1 LHFINALRFNALQPS
16 VEGGTFF
23 RENFKKALR
32 SKLQLKKRSKTYL
45 FTRNQLT
52 LQRHKQPLTSYIMT
66 LFDQISEDIK
76 QAMKAH
82 DKVRLETLRNIKKVF
97 LEAKTAPGANDTL
110 EDADGLKIISKLAKQ
125 GKETA
130 ATYTQAGRQDLADAE
145 LAQVEVLESYLPKQ
159 LTKEEI
165 EAEVKKII
173 AQVGATSM
181 KEMGKVM
188 GTASKLLAGKADGR
202 MISEVVKQ
210 LLA

>member
-1 LHFINALRFNALQPS
+1 
-16 VEGGTFF
+16 
-23 RENFKKALR
+23 
-32 SKLQLKKRSKTYL
+32 
-45 FTRNQLT
+45 
-52 LQRHKQPLTSYIMT
+52 MT

-76 QAMKAH
+76 AAMKAR

-110 EDADGLKIISKLAKQ
+110 LDADALKIIAKLAKQ

-130 ATYTQAGRQDLADAE
+130 VTYTQAGRQDLADAE

-159 LTKEEI
+159 LSSEEI

-173 AQVGATSM
+173 AEVGASSM
-181 KEMGKVM
+181 KDMGRVM
-188 GTASKLLAGKADGR
+188 GTASKQLAGKADGR
-202 MISEVVKQ
+202 VISEIVKR

>member
-1 LHFINALRFNALQPS
+1 MN
-16 VEGGTFF
+16 
-23 RENFKKALR
+23 
-32 SKLQLKKRSKTYL
+32 
-45 FTRNQLT
+45 
-52 LQRHKQPLTSYIMT
+52 

-76 QAMKAH
+76 AAMKAR

-110 EDADGLKIISKLAKQ
+110 EDDAALKIIAKLAKQ

-159 LTKEEI
+159 LSEAEI
-165 EAEVKKII
+165 EAAVKEII
-173 AQVGATSM
+173 AQTGATSM

-188 GTASKLLAGKADGR
+188 GIASKQLAGKADGR
-202 MISEVVKQ
+202 AISAIVKQ
-210 LLA
+210 LLS

>member
-1 LHFINALRFNALQPS
+1 
-16 VEGGTFF
+16 
-23 RENFKKALR
+23 
-32 SKLQLKKRSKTYL
+32 
-45 FTRNQLT
+45 
-52 LQRHKQPLTSYIMT
+52 MT

-76 QAMKAH
+76 AAMKAR

-110 EDADGLKIISKLAKQ
+110 LDTDALKIIAKLAKQ

-130 ATYTQAGRQDLADAE
+130 VTYTQAGRQDLADAE

-159 LTKEEI
+159 LSTEEI

-173 AQVGATSM
+173 AEVGASSM
-181 KEMGKVM
+181 KDMGRVM
-188 GTASKLLAGKADGR
+188 GTASKQLAGKADGR
-202 MISEVVKQ
+202 VISEIVKR